1 MPTAR
6 NPIPS
11 RVRGWLLVVAI
22 VTAAETAAVVAI
34 LQGVEAPAWV
44 VTAVTAQFAAVP
56 TVAAA
61 LSRANLTLD
70 HADRSH
76 NADGDAAA

>member
-1 MPTAR
+1 MTITR

-11 RVRGWLLVVAI
+11 RIRGWLLVVAI

-34 LQGVEAPAWV
+34 MQGLEAPAWA

-70 HADRSH
+70 HPDRVR
-76 NADGDAAA
+76 NADDGADA